1 MIDVLSAR
9 PAPESVVQAALLQ
22 RHADDNAIALRAL
35 RDAGFADTD
44 AALGAIAVINALTR
58 AGRLA

>member
-1 MIDVLSAR
+1 MSSCRATN
-9 PAPESVVQAALLQ
+9 A
-22 RHADDNAIALRAL
+22 NAIALRAL
-35 RDAGFADTD
+35 RTAGFADTD